1 MSIIAQQNKNTYN
14 KEEIEMTSERTLY
27 KNLMSLLVN
36 SDQYTDHLNDEVKEI
51 AQKLLTTPFE
61 NMSLLQQARLSHN
74 VNELINDK

>member
-1 MSIIAQQNKNTYN
+1 
-14 KEEIEMTSERTLY
+14 
-27 KNLMSLLVN
+27 MSLLVN